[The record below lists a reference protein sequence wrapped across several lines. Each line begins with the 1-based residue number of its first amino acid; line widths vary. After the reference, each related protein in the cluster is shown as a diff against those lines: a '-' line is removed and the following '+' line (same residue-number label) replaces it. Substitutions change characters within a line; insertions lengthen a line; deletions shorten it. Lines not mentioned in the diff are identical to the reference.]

1 MVRLAPERR
10 DGETRAA
17 QNEADDRLVTVVG
30 ALADVSPGEA
40 IQASGWWKN
49 DPKYGW
55 QFVAVDYRTTLPAT
69 VQGMKKYLGSGLVKG
84 VGPVNAGRIVDA
96 FGEATFEIID
106 ETPERLTEV
115 PGIGPVR
122 AARIA
127 ATWAEQRQVREVM
140 AALQSHGISTSLAA
154 RIYRRFGDES
164 AAGHRPG
171 ALPPRPGGVGDRVQD
186 GGQDRPG
193 HRHRPGRPG
202 APAGRRAARA
212 RRRRRRR
219 QHPAPRAGPGRA
231 GLRAARRAAG
241 RPGRRRRRPAGLRRG
256 HGGPAAA
263 RARRRAPAERAPS
276 APATG

>member
-1 MVRLAPERR
+1 MVAARPPDATAPGVPQGTLLRELRGVAERITYSNPESGYAVVRLAPERR

-17 QNEADDRLVTVVG
+17 QDEADDRLVTVVG

-49 DPKYGW
+49 DPPYGW

-106 ETPERLTEV
+106 ETPRRLTEV

-140 AALQSHGISTSLAA
+140 AALQSHGI
-154 RIYRRFGDES
+154 
-164 AAGHRPG
+164 
-171 ALPPRPGGVGDRVQD
+171 
-186 GGQDRPG
+186 
-193 HRHRPGRPG
+193 
-202 APAGRRAARA
+202 
-212 RRRRRRR
+212 
-219 QHPAPRAGPGRA
+219 
-231 GLRAARRAAG
+231 
-241 RPGRRRRRPAGLRRG
+241 
-256 HGGPAAA
+256 
-263 RARRRAPAERAPS
+263 
-276 APATG
+276 